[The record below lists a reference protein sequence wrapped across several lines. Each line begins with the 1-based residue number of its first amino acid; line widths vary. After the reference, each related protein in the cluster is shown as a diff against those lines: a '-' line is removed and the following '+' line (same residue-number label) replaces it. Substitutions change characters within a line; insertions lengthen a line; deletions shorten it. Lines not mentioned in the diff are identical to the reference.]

1 MKKKKLADSSI
12 GAHIKRNAGKR
23 GRRKAVLVIAVLAG
37 GSYAVYRYIRMLK
50 ARMAQELS
58 ERLRSGKQDSRPN
71 DRECASAYFEGYK
84 NGLDDGYGEG
94 YGRGYGEGHY
104 KGCDDGYQTGYKEA
118 LKKCYLDANEDADGF
133 FDEADKNEEEDEIHE
148 GNE

>member
-1 MKKKKLADSSI
+1 MKKKKLADGSI

-50 ARMAQELS
+50 VKRAQELS
-58 ERLRSGKQDSRPN
+58 ERLRSGRQDSTPN

-84 NGLDDGYGEG
+84 NGLDDGYDEG
-94 YGRGYGEGHY
+94 YERGSTAGEERGI
-104 KGCDDGYQTGYKEA
+104 DDGYKIGYEEA
-118 LKKCYLDANEDADGF
+118 LRKCYLDANGEI
-133 FDEADKNEEEDEIHE
+133 DEADKNEEEDEIHE